1 MKCVDKGEDGANRID
16 PTADYP
22 TEPVE
27 DELIRQL
34 EQWRE
39 RLPPMLQFD
48 PKAPLTHAESPSDA
62 LVTAWLHARYF
73 VARYHIGRPLL

>member
-1 MKCVDKGEDGANRID
+1 MLTKLD

-22 TEPVE
+22 PEPVE

-48 PKAPLTHAESPSDA
+48 PKSPLTLAESPSDA

>member
-1 MKCVDKGEDGANRID
+1 VVVKDEMLMKVD
-16 PTADYP
+16 PTSDYP
-22 TEPVE
+22 PEPVE

-48 PKAPLTHAESPSDA
+48 PKSPLTQAESPSDA